1 VITFKPYRCVYLLT
15 SNNRIII
22 IITKCVNA
30 KGYAITLIIIIK
42 GVALLKQYFTNLPNN
57 YLVAYSTSSY
67 TNNKLSLK

>member
-1 VITFKPYRCVYLLT
+1 CCRVYLLT
-15 SNNRIII
+15 PNNYTTI
-22 IITKCVNA
+22 IITKCVNT

-42 GVALLKQYFTNLPNN
+42 GVTLLKRYFTNLPNN